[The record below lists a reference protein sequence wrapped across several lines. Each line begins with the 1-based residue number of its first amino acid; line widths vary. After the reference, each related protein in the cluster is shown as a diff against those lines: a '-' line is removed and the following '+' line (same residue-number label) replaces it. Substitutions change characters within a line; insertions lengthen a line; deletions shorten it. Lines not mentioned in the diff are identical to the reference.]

1 MMGAIIGDIVG
12 SRLEWENIKSKDFE
26 LFTADCAPTDDSIMT
41 LAIAKAILECNA
53 NVDMLGEES
62 VLWMQRIGRRY
73 PACGYGGSFIRW
85 IYSEDP
91 QPYNSLG
98 NGAAMRVSAVAWAA
112 RTPDEC
118 VRMSRAVTEVS
129 HNHPEGI
136 KGAEAIAVATFMAL
150 HGGTKDEIKAKMAEY
165 YDIDFALDSIRDQ
178 YAFDVTCMGTVP
190 PAIVAFLEA
199 TGYED
204 AIRNAISIGGD
215 SDTLAACTGAIA
227 EAYYGIPV
235 LLREQAKMHMD
246 KFLRLI
252 LADFEKAFPPK
263 LA

>member
-12 SRLEWENIKSKDFE
+12 SRFEWDNIKSKDFE
-26 LFTADCAPTDDSIMT
+26 LFTADCSPTDDSIMT

-62 VLWMQRIGRRY
+62 VLWMQLIGIRY
-73 PACGYGGSFIRW
+73 PDCGYGGNFIRW

-98 NGAAMRVSAVAWAA
+98 NGAAMRVSAVAWAS
-112 RTPDEC
+112 RTLDEC
-118 VRMSRAVTEVS
+118 VRMSKAVTEVS

-136 KGAEAIAVATFMAL
+136 KGAEAIAVATYMAL
-150 HGGTKDEIKAKMAEY
+150 HGNTKDEIKAKMQEY
-165 YDIDFALDSIRDQ
+165 YNLDFTLDSIREQ
-178 YAFDVTCMGTVP
+178 YTFDVTCMGTVP
-190 PAIVAFLEA
+190 PAIVAFLES
-199 TGYED
+199 TSFED

-235 LLREQAKMHMD
+235 LLRERAKMHMD
-246 KFLRLI
+246 KRLRSI
-252 LADFEKAFPPK
+252 LSDFEKAFPPK